1 MLQRGPTGNPE
12 TDWMAQ
18 AELLGSNPP
27 TPGTSRQMMHAD
39 VGVGSGL
46 LRGDTLDRNPG
57 FINPHDLNSG
67 QGSNDVPWVSYSGN
81 DQASVPILRIV
92 CRKLH
97 CLIIFT
103 GTQPFNQNFDLVLFI
118 NDTNK

>member
-39 VGVGSGL
+39 VGVGGGL

-81 DQASVPILRIV
+81 DQASVPIMRNV

-97 CLIIFT
+97 LSDHFYMH
-103 GTQPFNQNFDLVLFI
+103 LVFQS
-118 NDTNK
+118 KF